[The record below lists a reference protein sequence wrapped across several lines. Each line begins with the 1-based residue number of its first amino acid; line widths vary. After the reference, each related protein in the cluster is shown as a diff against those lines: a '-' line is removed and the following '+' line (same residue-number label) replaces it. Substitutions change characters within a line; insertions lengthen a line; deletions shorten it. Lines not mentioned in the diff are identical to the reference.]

1 MDEQRVSVSMEAT
14 EPLSEP
20 QGERRAHPMIVF
32 LRELI
37 ETALVVLVVLA
48 LVNTTTARFRIEG
61 SSMKPSLHDGEYVLI
76 SKVSYWFGQP
86 RRGDVVVFRFPHDP
100 SRDFIKRVIG
110 LPGETVAIR
119 DGKVFING
127 RPLQEPYIRGPI
139 VYTYGPVTL
148 GPEEYFV
155 LGDNRNASNDSHNW
169 GTLPRS
175 AIIGK
180 AWLIYWPPQRWG
192 VIANPFEGAAP

>member
-1 MDEQRVSVSMEAT
+1 MDEHPVGFPIERA
-14 EPLSEP
+14 EPSPE
-20 QGERRAHPMIVF
+20 QVRERSAHPLLSF

-37 ETALVVLVVLA
+37 ETALIVLVAMA
-48 LVNTTTARFRIEG
+48 LVNTATARFRIEG
-61 SSMKPSLHDGEYVLI
+61 SSMEPSLHDGEYVLI
-76 SKVSYWFGQP
+76 SKVSYWFGSP

-100 SRDFIKRVIG
+100 SRDFIKRIIG
-110 LPGETVAIR
+110 LPGETIAIR
-119 DGKVFING
+119 DGRVFING
-127 RPLQEPYIRGPI
+127 RPLEEPYIRGPM

-180 AWLIYWPPQRWG
+180 AWLIYWPPSRWG
-192 VIANPFEGAAP
+192 LIRNPFDGGAP

>member
-1 MDEQRVSVSMEAT
+1 MDDQQLQFPIEQTGPSP
-14 EPLSEP
+14 EPM
-20 QGERRAHPMIVF
+20 GERSAHPVLTF

-37 ETALVVLVVLA
+37 ETVLIVVVAMA
-48 LVNTTTARFRIEG
+48 LVNTATARFRIEG
-61 SSMKPSLHDGEYVLI
+61 SSMEPNLHDGEYVLI
-76 SKVSYWFGQP
+76 NKVSYWFSPP

-100 SRDFIKRVIG
+100 SRDFIKRIIG

-127 RPLQEPYIRGPI
+127 RPLEEPYIRGPM

-148 GPEEYFV
+148 GPDEYFV

-180 AWLIYWPPQRWG
+180 AELIYWPPSRWG
-192 VIANPFEGAAP
+192 LIRNPLEGVAP

>member
-61 SSMKPSLHDGEYVLI
+61 SSMEPSLHDGEYVLI

-139 VYTYGPVTL
+139 AYTYGPVTL

-169 GTLPRS
+169 GMLPRS

>member
-1 MDEQRVSVSMEAT
+1 MDEHPMGFPIEHA
-14 EPLSEP
+14 EPSPE
-20 QGERRAHPMIVF
+20 QVRERSAHPLLAF

-37 ETALVVLVVLA
+37 ETVLIVLVAMA
-48 LVNTTTARFRIEG
+48 LVNTATARFRIEG
-61 SSMKPSLHDGEYVLI
+61 SSMEPNLHDGEYVLI
-76 SKVSYWFGQP
+76 SKASYWFSSP

-119 DGKVFING
+119 DGKVFIDG
-127 RPLQEPYIRGPI
+127 RPLEEPYIRGPM

-148 GPEEYFV
+148 GPDEYFV

-180 AWLIYWPPQRWG
+180 AWLIYWPPSRWG
-192 VIANPFEGAAP
+192 LIRNPFEGERP

>member
-61 SSMKPSLHDGEYVLI
+61 SSMEPSLHDGEYVLI

>member
-1 MDEQRVSVSMEAT
+1 MDDQQLQFPIEHPGPSP
-14 EPLSEP
+14 EPM
-20 QGERRAHPMIVF
+20 GERSAHPVVTF

-37 ETALVVLVVLA
+37 ETVLVVVVAMA

-61 SSMKPSLHDGEYVLI
+61 SSMEPNLHDGEYVLI
-76 SKVSYWFGQP
+76 NKVSYWFSSP

-100 SRDFIKRVIG
+100 SRDFIKRIIG

-127 RPLQEPYIRGPI
+127 RPLEEPYIRGPM

-148 GPEEYFV
+148 GPDEYFV

-169 GTLPRS
+169 GMLPRS

-180 AWLIYWPPQRWG
+180 AELIYWPPSRWG
-192 VIANPFEGAAP
+192 LIRNPLQGAAP